1 MWIGDRIFTL
11 PSTKGG
17 GKIKDICDI
26 RFPGCMFYKRGGSQG
41 DGLSSPSDGE
51 EVERMRGFIGE
62 QSMALWVGGVNAVAD
77 DIWGSSSKDI
87 RIHMG

>member
-1 MWIGDRIFTL
+1 
-11 PSTKGG
+11 
-17 GKIKDICDI
+17 
-26 RFPGCMFYKRGGSQG
+26 MFYKRGGSQG

-77 DIWGSSSKDI
+77 DI
-87 RIHMG
+87 